1 MLDDIVKKRTDYQ
14 KPRKE
19 GLTYVVDKYQGS
31 NTELWE
37 LASPY
42 VDGVKMQ
49 GAIPLLSTETILAKR
64 IKFYQQLALTQLM
77 LQIHLI
83 QLTKLSLLP
92 KIK

>member
-31 NTELWE
+31 NTELWK

-42 VDGVKMQ
+42 VDRVKMQ
-49 GAIPLLSTETILAKR
+49 GAIPLLSTETILAKIATENWRQQSR
-64 IKFYQQLALTQLM
+64 INNTESKC
-77 LQIHLI
+77 
-83 QLTKLSLLP
+83 
-92 KIK
+92 